1 MKRAMSG
8 AIPLVIAIVLLAACD
23 RSKIAPRLT
32 TAIDVQRTG
41 PTAVSI
47 KAHVKNLH
55 NRGTVPLDVEVLAQ
69 PKQASGWG
77 SRVRVI
83 HPAPFVLNDKE
94 SRDLTTT
101 LVTTTGVRATLIVKE
116 AERGLLVVTK
126 TAQAE

>member
-1 MKRAMSG
+1 MKRAILLVT
-8 AIPLVIAIVLLAACD
+8 AIALLAGCD
-23 RSKIAPRLT
+23 RSKIAPRLD
-32 TAIDVQRTG
+32 TAIEVQRTG

-55 NRGTVPLDVEVLAQ
+55 NRGTVPLDVEVTAE

-77 SRVRVI
+77 SPVRVI
-83 HPAPFVLNDKE
+83 HPAPFVLNDRE

-116 AERGLLVVTK
+116 AERGWLVVKK
-126 TAQAE
+126 TASAD